1 MKTLFIMRKRER
13 SPEANTVTILERLL
27 GSGGFNVALLG
38 KDGVVYRFAAVKRD
52 KQPTV
57 VSMLMRSSA
66 ILKLTTKYKDILGP
80 STLVEVKEGHWTGL
94 YEYKDQRVVI
104 EHILNEFPE
113 RDGYEYYLS
122 KLEYLSGGTLE
133 KNTQPTVGGTFALG
147 K

>member
-1 MKTLFIMRKRER
+1 MRKRER

-104 EHILNEFPE
+104 EHILNEFKE
-113 RDGYEYYLS
+113 QDGYEYYLS

-133 KNTQPTVGGTFALG
+133 KSTQPTVGGTFALG